1 MSGPNLLK
9 TFLQTKDLAK
19 NWIEWVFCI
28 FIVLFFSLSAVT
40 PGGVTRF
47 FHLLVAVSL
56 FFPLIQHADLPK
68 GKIKLITLGFLL
80 YILSAVLSLVNS
92 SNWHT
97 GDWGFGRYYR
107 FLFIVPVIIFTI
119 KARLSA
125 YRALLVGVLIGSA
138 IMAFFSFYQMDIL
151 KALRVG
157 LGKSLNPN
165 RYGEIGFV
173 ESIIIAVALFRFPVK
188 TYFRVILLSC
198 FVLSIFAGLSSG
210 SRGAFLAFIAT
221 CGFLTWQLTDRLSR
235 KKRTILLC
243 LVGLISIGFLSALLS
258 LSPFWRQHLSRLL
271 VEPKEYLAHNYYI
284 EHSSTH
290 VRMALAQGG
299 LLIWKKH
306 PFIGTGLGDVAH
318 DMKELVREG
327 QLPVNLTWG
336 RLHNS
341 YIDVLARSGLIGFL
355 CFLVGVLLLP
365 FRVFYQTY
373 NEFPHYPEKSCSSL
387 SGMAVIIFFAVDAG
401 ASSCFFNKGVLVF
414 LISLALLLGI
424 SLRPESGLVVPK
436 TEEKSG

>member
-1 MSGPNLLK
+1 MLKVSSLK
-9 TFLQTKDLAK
+9 TFTRAKGQAK
-19 NWIEWVFCI
+19 NWIEWIFCL
-28 FIVLFFSLSAVT
+28 FIVSFFSLSAVI
-40 PGGVTRF
+40 PGGATRF
-47 FHLLVAVSL
+47 FHLLVAASL
-56 FFPLIQHADLPK
+56 FFPLLQHTDLPK
-68 GKIKLITLGFLL
+68 SKIKLITFGFLL
-80 YILSAVLSLVNS
+80 YILSALLSLVNT

-125 YRALLVGVLIGSA
+125 YRALLVGALIGSA
-138 IMAFFSFYQMDIL
+138 IMAFFSFYQMDVL

-173 ESIIIAVALFRFPVK
+173 NSIIIAIALFRFPLK
-188 TYFRVILLSC
+188 TYFWVMLLC
-198 FVLSIFAGLSSG
+198 GFALSIFAGLSSG

-221 CGFLTWQLTDRLSR
+221 CGFLTWELTDRFS
-235 KKRTILLC
+235 KKRRAAFLG
-243 LVGLISIGFLSALLS
+243 LVGLISMGFFAALLS
-258 LSPFWRQHLSRLL
+258 ISPFWKQHLSRLL
-271 VEPKEYLAHNYYI
+271 VEPKEYFSHNYDI
-284 EHSSTH
+284 EHSSIH

-299 LLIWKKH
+299 LLIWKNH

-318 DMKELVREG
+318 DMRELVREG
-327 QLPVNLTWG
+327 QLPVNMTWG

-341 YIDVLARSGLIGFL
+341 YIDVLAKSGLIGFF
-355 CFLVGVLLLP
+355 CFLIGVLFLP
-365 FRVFYQTY
+365 FRMFYQAY
-373 NEFPHYPEKSCSSL
+373 SELPRYPAKTCASL

-414 LISLALLLGI
+414 LISIALLLGI
-424 SLRPESGLVVPK
+424 SLRPESRLLGPNTVENP
-436 TEEKSG
+436 G